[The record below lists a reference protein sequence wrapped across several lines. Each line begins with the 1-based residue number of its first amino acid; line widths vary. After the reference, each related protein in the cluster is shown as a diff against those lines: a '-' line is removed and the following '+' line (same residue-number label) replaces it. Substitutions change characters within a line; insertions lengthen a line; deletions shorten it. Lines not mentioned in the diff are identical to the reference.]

1 MAFLQTGAVVGIVIA
16 LVIGGWL
23 ESVVGWRMTF
33 VIVSIPSLSL
43 ALIFYMTVPNT
54 QASARRAFVRD
65 RPEKAAWQ
73 ELLSNRPYVLLCL
86 AAGLQMVLLMGIPHW
101 FQVYMERSYGL
112 ERVKVGRMI
121 ASMNALGMLL
131 GIFAGGTAAEPLY
144 VRTW

>member
-65 RPEKAAWQ
+65 RPEKAAWK

-86 AAGLQMVLLMGIPHW
+86 AAGDRKSKRLNSSH
-101 FQVYMERSYGL
+101 
-112 ERVKVGRMI
+112 
-121 ASMNALGMLL
+121 
-131 GIFAGGTAAEPLY
+131 
-144 VRTW
+144 

>member
-65 RPEKAAWQ
+65 RPEKAAWK
-73 ELLSNRPYVLLCL
+73 EITSNRPSVTTCL
-86 AAGLQMVLLMGIPHW
+86 AA
-101 FQVYMERSYGL
+101 RSDKGRGGQYGYGT
-112 ERVKVGRMI
+112 GRI
-121 ASMNALGMLL
+121 R
-131 GIFAGGTAAEPLY
+131 GT
-144 VRTW
+144 T